1 VQVSAFVALEDLSQV
16 AVGFANGSVTVVRGD
31 FIHDRGTKQRIV
43 FESEDPITSLE
54 VREGAVTVLYIATTG
69 RLSNL
74 VISGKGQGQPART
87 IDNLG
92 CGVGCM
98 TTDPSTR
105 DIIVARDDAI
115 YSYGAKGRGASF
127 AAEGPKKII
136 KMYKSYVGLVCPP
149 RVAQV
154 SKSKT
159 FRRLGADEVDG
170 LFTTTSFC
178 LLDTDLRYVA
188 HNEQLSSQVKHI
200 FVEWGELYIITED
213 GKVCSEDVDP
223 IHPLG

>member
-92 CGVGCM
+92 CSVGCM
-98 TTDPSTR
+98 TIEPSTG

-127 AAEGPKKII
+127 AFEAPKKLV
-136 KMYKSYVGLVCPP
+136 KMYQSYVGLVCPP

-159 FRRLGADEVDG
+159 FRRLGSDEVDS

-178 LLDTDLRYVA
+178 LLDTDLRYIA

-213 GKVCSEDVDP
+213 GKVCSEDVDL
-223 IHPLG
+223 IHP